1 MHLSVGNH
9 LRMGQQMKLAPRMIQ
24 SMEILQ
30 MPQAQLEER
39 IELELASNPTL
50 ELLEPGADAEGLK
63 DALAQERRD
72 DREHTRELVV
82 GGADGEGGAADFER
96 LDNLSEQYGDSWS
109 NTLEA
114 GGIRP
119 RDRDLGHGPGQSSY
133 AGERDGKLDAMAN
146 SPAKAASLYEQLMD
160 QWRMA
165 QADDR
170 VDKRLSLLGE
180 YLIGNI
186 DSDGYLRTDVETLR
200 EAAPAALEEVS
211 AEEVEEAVEI
221 LQMVL
226 EPAGMAAR
234 SLAECILLQIEEK
247 RRDPDADRDLLALQE
262 VLIRDHLKDIEIN
275 RFPKMV
281 EKTGRSMEEIKHAVL
296 RLRVYSPHPG
306 LNLSEPITRTITPD
320 AVITYDEGTDTY
332 TAQLTSGRLPALQI
346 SADYE
351 GLAKDQAQEKAARDF
366 VGRQLR
372 SARWLLD
379 AIRQREHTL
388 LRVIGVVTNAQRGWF
403 ERGDS
408 GLVPLPMTLVADQ
421 LGIHVATVSRA
432 VSEKYLQTPRGIVAL
447 RMFFSGGTQSADG
460 DDVSWTAVQ
469 AKLKEVIDAED
480 KTDPLSD
487 DELVLALGEQ
497 GITIARRTVAKYRGQ
512 LGIGTKRQRREFV

>member
-50 ELLEPGADAEGLK
+50 ELQEPGADAEGLA
-63 DALAQERRD
+63 DALAQEKRD

-96 LDNLSEQYGDSWS
+96 LDNLSEQYGDAWG
-109 NTLEA
+109 NTLE
-114 GGIRP
+114 GGDDKP
-119 RDRDLGHGPGQSSY
+119 RDRGDRSLSGPSPSSY
-133 AGERDGKLDAMAN
+133 AGERDGKMDAMAN
-146 SPAKAASLYEQLMD
+146 SPAKMASLYEQLME

-165 QADDR
+165 D
-170 VDKRLSLLGE
+170 VDERLFDLGE
-180 YLIGNI
+180 YLIGNV
-186 DSDGYLRTDVETLR
+186 DADGYLRSDPDLLR
-200 EAAPAALEEVS
+200 EAAPASLGEVS
-211 AEEVEEAVEI
+211 REELDEAVEI
-221 LQMVL
+221 LQMAL
-226 EPAGMAAR
+226 EPAGIAAR
-234 SLAECILLQIEEK
+234 SLAECILLQIED
-247 RRDPDADRDLLALQE
+247 RRREPGADADLLDLQE

-275 RFPKMV
+275 RFPRMV
-281 EKTGRSMEEIKHAVL
+281 EATGRSLDELKHAVA
-296 RLRVYSPHPG
+296 RLRSYSPHPG
-306 LNLSEPITRTITPD
+306 RNLADPVTRTITPD

-332 TAQLTSGRLPALQI
+332 TATLTSGRLPALTI
-346 SADYE
+346 SPEYE
-351 GLAKDQAQEKAARDF
+351 DLAKDEAQEKAARDF

-379 AIRQREHTL
+379 AIRQRQHTL

-403 ERGDS
+403 EQGDA
-408 GLVPLPMTLVADQ
+408 GLVPLPMTQVADQ

-432 VSEKYLQTPRGIVAL
+432 VSEKYLQTPRGIVPL
-447 RMFFSGGTQSADG
+447 RMFFSGGTQSAG
-460 DDVSWTAVQ
+460 GEDVSWTAVQ
-469 AKLKEVIDAED
+469 ARLKEVIDEED

-487 DELVLALGEQ
+487 DALVEKLAER
-497 GITIARRTVAKYRGQ
+497 GITLARRTVAKYRGQ